1 MYVRGPLWA
10 SEVQLFHTLLLLK
23 CEVDYLNSR
32 FVPREGTGVTRDV
45 VSTRSGP
52 DSISRR
58 KRHQPLEQ
66 VRCCLDSSTQT
77 LAILEVLH
85 CPSRPVTVVNVRG
98 GPKPHG
104 DLSGT
109 VA

>member
-1 MYVRGPLWA
+1 M
-10 SEVQLFHTLLLLK
+10 
-23 CEVDYLNSR
+23 
-32 FVPREGTGVTRDV
+32 V
-45 VSTRSGP
+45 VSYQERAQVLQVMWSAHEAV
-52 DSISRR
+52 SIPFSRR

-77 LAILEVLH
+77 LAIVEVLH